1 MVFSGGV
8 GWGCYAGPHGTGLPV
23 GDPAGLE
30 HRILR
35 HMGEDPTVSPT
46 RVPQSPAPG
55 TIPRRLPRDPGKRCP
70 SLPGTRNVGRSL
82 PQPWP
87 ALTCAGGR
95 AALSPGPPDSE
106 VQVWG
111 HWTCPPGTCPL
122 DRRCEGP
129 QQVPSGRRGGTQLSP
144 LCSWRRL
151 PWTQLSLLLVTRE
164 LMEKPG
170 SF

>member
-1 MVFSGGV
+1 MGVLCRTTWDRTPRGRPCGSG
-8 GWGCYAGPHGTGLPV
+8 ASNSATHGRGS
-23 GDPAGLE
+23 
-30 HRILR
+30 HRLS
-35 HMGEDPTVSPT
+35 HA
-46 RVPQSPAPG
+46 SPAESRTG
-55 TIPRRLPRDPGKRCP
+55 SIPRRLPRDPGKRCP
-70 SLPGTRNVGRSL
+70 SLPGTLNVGRSL